1 MQAQL
6 KMTVWFSASRF
17 VLKSGELKGD
27 GILKK
32 LGNYGNE
39 MFFTCSAAII
49 YLSYD
54 YFKHTTKNNETRN
67 CFLEDFFVCY
77 SFLSIETSVF

>member
-27 GILKK
+27 RILKK
-32 LGNYGNE
+32 LENYGNE
-39 MFFTCSAAII
+39 MFFTYPAAN
-49 YLSYD
+49 LP
-54 YFKHTTKNNETRN
+54 
-67 CFLEDFFVCY
+67 FLWLF
-77 SFLSIETSVF
+77 